1 MKKKIGWTVFLIIV
15 TVIIYF
21 HQLIGY
27 GIAQGKGQF
36 HVLWNAEPIEE
47 VLNNSSVAD
56 STKQRLLL
64 VNEIR
69 NFAFDSL
76 GLTPTDNYTTFFDQ
90 QGKEI
95 LWVVSA
101 CDPYKFE
108 PKEWSFPVV
117 GTFAYKGYF
126 DVEKAKKLAT
136 ELKEDGFD
144 VEMSPVSG
152 WSTLGWFKDPVLSNM
167 LEGSVGSMSN
177 TLIHE
182 LTHGTVFVP
191 DSMTFNENLASFI
204 GRKGAFEFLEL
215 TYGQNSKEAID
226 YAARLSDSEKF
237 TKYMVASASK
247 LDSIYKAIE
256 SLPIDEKEWHK
267 SSFMNSFKLTIDTV
281 SFIKPERYKK
291 LFHNLSMNN
300 AGFISFLK
308 YRERQSQ
315 FDEHLAQEFNNDL
328 SKFIAHWKKRYPN

>member
-21 HQLIGY
+21 HELVGY

-47 VLNNSSVAD
+47 VLNNPSVAD

-95 LWVVSA
+95 LWVVTA
-101 CDPYKFE
+101 CAPYKFE
-108 PKEWSFPVV
+108 PKEWSFPII
-117 GTFAYKGYF
+117 GSFAYKGYF
-126 DVEKAKKLAT
+126 DIEKAKKLTT
-136 ELKEDGFD
+136 ELKEEGFD
-144 VEMSPVSG
+144 VEMSSVSG

-204 GRKGAFEFLEL
+204 GRNGAFEFLKL
-215 TYGQNSKEAID
+215 AYGQNSQEAIE
-226 YAARLSDSEKF
+226 YATRLSDSEKF

-247 LDSIYKAIE
+247 LDSIYNAIE
-256 SLPIDEKEWHK
+256 TLPIDEKEWYK
-267 SSFMNSFKLTIDTV
+267 SSFMSSFKLTIDTV
-281 SFIKPERYKK
+281 SFNKPERYKR
-291 LFHNLSMNN
+291 LFHDLNMNN

-315 FDEHLAQEFNNDL
+315 FDIQLEEEFNNDL
-328 SKFIAHWKKRYPN
+328 SKFIAHWKNLYPN